1 MFRIYLGK
9 MFPREDRFPALGSQ
23 GYDFNL
29 DQEKKMAEGVGF
41 EPVALPEKYNDFN
54 SLIFG

>member
-1 MFRIYLGK
+1 